1 MRRGWCPGLFEP
13 MATGDGLLLRVKPWR
28 GRLAVGQARD
38 VAVAARRWG
47 NGRFNL
53 TGRGNLQLR
62 GFDRAGA
69 AACAEAM
76 LLAGLASRDPGE
88 ERRRNLVVPPLDDGL
103 DGPAAALERVLAD
116 PGLAELPGKVLVLLD
131 RGDAL
136 AGIAADLRVELGGAG
151 QAQVRIDGAALG
163 WRGAAGAAPG
173 VVGAL
178 LAAFLRIAPR
188 PLHRL
193 RDVPAGRLL
202 AEAGLAAA
210 VLPALGMAAGL
221 VGRHGDAVSAT
232 LAFGQGEVGV
242 LEQLANL
249 AERHGDGV
257 LRLSPWR
264 SVALAGI
271 GDGGD
276 AVLAAAA
283 GLGLIV
289 AAADPRLAVTA
300 CTGAPRCLSATVDV
314 QADAA
319 TVAASGRGNAAIHLS
334 GCAKGCAHPAAAPI
348 TLVGRA
354 GRYDLVRHGRAD
366 AAPARTGLSLIE
378 ALQVLAA

>member
-1 MRRGWCPGLFEP
+1 

-28 GRLAVGQARD
+28 GRLAAGQARA
-38 VAVAARRWG
+38 VAAAARRWG
-47 NGRFNL
+47 NGRLNL

-69 AACAEAM
+69 AAFAEAM

-88 ERRRNLVVPPLDDGL
+88 ERRRNLIVPPLDDGL
-103 DGPAAALERVLAD
+103 DGPAAALERVLVD
-116 PGLAELPGKVLVLLD
+116 PALAELPGKVLVLLD

-136 AGIAADLRVELGGAG
+136 AGIATDLRVELGDDN
-151 QAQVRIDGAALG
+151 QAQVRIDDAALG
-163 WRGAAGAAPG
+163 WRGAAKAAPG
-173 VVGAL
+173 VVSAL
-178 LAAFLRIAPR
+178 LAAFIRIAPR

-193 RDVPAGRLL
+193 RDVPAGQLL
-202 AEAGLAAA
+202 AEAGLPAT
-210 VLPALGMAAGL
+210 VLPPLATTAGA

-249 AERHGDGV
+249 AERQGDGV

-264 SVALAGI
+264 SVLLAGL
-271 GDGGD
+271 GDAAD
-276 AVLAAAA
+276 AVLVAAA

-289 AAADPRLAVTA
+289 AATDPRLAVTA
-300 CTGAPRCLSATVDV
+300 CTGAPGCLSASVDV

-319 TVAASGRGNAAIHLS
+319 RIAASARGYAPIHLS

-354 GRYDLVRHGRAD
+354 GCYDLVRHGRAD
-366 AAPARTGLSLIE
+366 AAPERTGLSLPE
-378 ALQVLAA
+378 ALRALAA

>member
-1 MRRGWCPGLFEP
+1 
-13 MATGDGLLLRVKPWR
+13 MATGDGWLLRVKPWR
-28 GRLAVGQARD
+28 GRLAAGQARS
-38 VAVAARRWG
+38 VAATTRRWG

-62 GFDRAGA
+62 GFDRPGA
-69 AACAEAM
+69 AAFAEAM

-88 ERRRNLVVPPLDDGL
+88 ERRRNLVLPPLDDGL
-103 DGPAAALERVLAD
+103 DGPAVALERVLAD
-116 PGLAELPGKVLVLLD
+116 PALAELPGKVLVLLD

-136 AGIAADLRVELGGAG
+136 AGIAADLRVELGPGDHG
-151 QAQVRIDGAALG
+151 EAQVRIDGAALG

-178 LAAFLRIAPR
+178 LTAFVRAAPR

-202 AEAGLAAA
+202 AEAGLDPA
-210 VLPALGMAAGL
+210 VLPAAVIAEGPI
-221 VGRHGDAVSAT
+221 GRHGDAVAVA
-232 LAFGQGEVGV
+232 LAFGQGEVAV
-242 LEQLANL
+242 LERLAGL
-249 AERHGDGV
+249 AERHGDGM

-264 SVALAGI
+264 SMVL
-271 GDGGD
+271 GGVGG
-276 AVLAAAA
+276 AAERVLAEAA

-289 AAADPRLAVTA
+289 AAADSRLALTA
-300 CTGAPRCLSATVDV
+300 CTGAPGCAAASVDV

-319 TVAASGRGNAAIHLS
+319 RIASWPGWDGRVVHLS
-334 GCAKGCAHPAAAPI
+334 GCAKGCAHPAAAPL
-348 TLVGRA
+348 TLVGRT

-366 AAPARTGLSLIE
+366 GPAERRGLTLAE
-378 ALQVLAA
+378 ALGTLGA

>member
-1 MRRGWCPGLFEP
+1 
-13 MATGDGLLLRVKPWR
+13 MATGDGWLLRVKPWR
-28 GRLAVGQARD
+28 GRLAAGQARA
-38 VAVAARRWG
+38 VAAAARRWG

-69 AACAEAM
+69 AAFAEAM

-88 ERRRNLVVPPLDDGL
+88 ERRRNLVLPPLDDGL
-103 DGPAAALERVLAD
+103 DRPTAALERVLAD
-116 PGLAELPGKVLVLLD
+116 PALTELPGKVLVLLD

-136 AGIAADLRVELGGAG
+136 AGVAADLRVELGDDG
-151 QAQVRIDGAALG
+151 QAQVRLDGAALG
-163 WRGAAGAAPG
+163 WRGAAAAMPA

-178 LAAFLRIAPR
+178 LAAFVRSAPR

-202 AEAGLAAA
+202 AEAGLAAV
-210 VLPALGMAAGL
+210 VLPAAVIAEGP
-221 VGRHGDAVSAT
+221 VGRHGDAVWAS

-242 LEQLANL
+242 IEGLAEL

-264 SVALAGI
+264 SVALTGV
-271 GDGGD
+271 GGAAE

-289 AAADPRLAVTA
+289 AATDARLKVIA
-300 CTGAPRCLSATVDV
+300 CTGAPGCASASVDV

-319 TVAASGRGNAAIHLS
+319 RVAASGGWDGAFHLS
-334 GCAKGCAHPAAAPI
+334 GCAKGCAHPAPAAI

-354 GRYDLVRHGRAD
+354 GRYDLVRRGRAG
-366 AAPARTGLSLIE
+366 AAAERTGLSLAE

>member
-13 MATGDGLLLRVKPWR
+13 MLTGDGWLLRVKPWR
-28 GRLAVGQARD
+28 GRLTATQART
-38 VAVAARRWG
+38 VAAAARRWG

-69 AACAEAM
+69 AAFAEAM
-76 LLAGLASRDPGE
+76 LVAGLASRDPGE
-88 ERRRNLVVPPLDDGL
+88 ERRRNLVLPPLDDGL
-103 DGPAAALERVLAD
+103 DAPAAALERLLAD
-116 PGLAELPGKVLVLLD
+116 PGLAALPGKVLVLLD

-136 AGIAADLRVELGGAG
+136 AGIAADLRVELGDDGR
-151 QAQVRIDGAALG
+151 AQVRIDGATLG
-163 WRGAAGAAPG
+163 WQGEPAAAPAA
-173 VVGAL
+173 VGSL

-193 RDVPAGRLL
+193 RDVPADRLL

-210 VLPALGMAAGL
+210 ALSAPRTIEAP
-221 VGRHGDAVSAT
+221 VGRHGDAVAAV
-232 LAFGQGEVGV
+232 LAFGQGEVD
-242 LEQLANL
+242 LLDRL
-249 AERHGDGV
+249 AELSEQHGDGV

-264 SVALAGI
+264 SVALARVGSAAE
-271 GDGGD
+271 

-283 GLGLIV
+283 RLGLIV
-289 AAADPRLAVTA
+289 AATDPRLAVTA
-300 CTGAPRCLSATVDV
+300 CTGAPRCLSATVNV
-314 QADAA
+314 QSDAA
-319 TVAASGRGNAAIHLS
+319 ILAARGWHGAIHLS

-366 AAPARTGLSLIE
+366 AAPERTGLSLPE
-378 ALQVLAA
+378 ALQALAA